1 MRKIVLFGIGALGGA
16 LLTGIAVLLLTPDSG
31 DAMRRQAREQF
42 DDLMDD
48 ATVAAEDRRKELE
61 AELDALIHP

>member
-16 LLTGIAVLLLTPDSG
+16 LLTGIAVLLLAPDSG

-48 ATVAAEDRRKELE
+48 ATAAAEARRTELE
-61 AELDALIHP
+61 AELKALIHP

>member
-16 LLTGIAVLLLTPDSG
+16 LLTGIAVLLLAPDSG

-48 ATVAAEDRRKELE
+48 ATAAAEDRRKELE
-61 AELDALIHP
+61 ADLEALIRP

>member
-16 LLTGIAVLLLTPDSG
+16 LLTGIAVLLLAPDSG

-48 ATVAAEDRRKELE
+48 ATAAAEDRRKELE
-61 AELDALIHP
+61 ADLEALIHP

>member
-61 AELDALIHP
+61 AELDALIHS